1 MYTGARIEN
10 SLFVQHVCNPENTPS
25 LLDLGGVETEVGTLL
40 METNAMCK
48 SHGGGNEEVGRLWI
62 WRSKEE
68 ETLKSLVKNI
78 FKVRHYIPL
87 PAKPGH

>member
-1 MYTGARIEN
+1 MLEDRKD
-10 SLFVQHVCNPENTPS
+10 SLFVQHVGNPEYTPS

-40 METNAMCK
+40 VETNAMRK
-48 SHGGGNEEVGRLWI
+48 SHGGSNEEVGRLWV

-68 ETLKSLVKNI
+68 ETLQSLDENI
-78 FKVRHYIPL
+78 FKVRHYIPH